1 MKEIQTRNKH
11 RDRKE
16 NDVVRKKGKKTNPKK
31 KIKDGLIKIKIVRQ
45 KLTEKE
51 ILIEQKTE

>member
-31 KIKDGLIKIKIVRQ
+31 KIKDGLIKIKIVR
-45 KLTEKE
+45 
-51 ILIEQKTE
+51 